1 MVDEKHVTEIVLQ
14 VIKKVDP
21 ALLRG
26 QNPKDI
32 NDIPLVGNME
42 SMAMLTLV
50 VGLED
55 ALKKEF
61 GKDIGLLEIESD
73 SGVHLLKTIGTI
85 THYITQTLEK

>member
-1 MVDEKHVTEIVLQ
+1 MVDQKHVTEIVLR

-21 ALLRG
+21 ALLHSK
-26 QNPKDI
+26 NSENI

-61 GKDIGLLEIESD
+61 GKDIGLLEIENA
-73 SGVHLLKTIGTI
+73 SGAHLLKTIGTI
-85 THYITQTLEK
+85 THYITQALEK